1 MAEATDSLARS
12 AADNVT
18 PDDLAAEYAS
28 QSMPEEHAPPGHSNQ
43 PRSGK
48 LPPHSR
54 EAEQS
59 VLGALLVSDRAWDE
73 VVDRLQSSDFY
84 FSQHRIIFETM
95 HQLSAKHVPFDV
107 LTFSEALKNKKKL
120 AAIGDE
126 VYLFE
131 LANNT
136 PSAANVTA
144 YADIV
149 RERSILRQLI
159 QVGSEI
165 AQSGYDLS
173 DADSKAL
180 LEKAE
185 GQVFAIS
192 ETHARGSG
200 PVDLA
205 SLLVQATEK
214 IDALQQNKGAITG
227 LSTSYTD
234 LDNMT
239 SGLQD
244 GELIIVAGRP
254 SMGKTAFSMNI
265 AEHAAIKGDLPVTQ

>member
-1 MAEATDSLARS
+1 
-12 AADNVT
+12 
-18 PDDLAAEYAS
+18 
-28 QSMPEEHAPPGHSNQ
+28 
-43 PRSGK
+43 
-48 LPPHSR
+48 
-54 EAEQS
+54 
-59 VLGALLVSDRAWDE
+59 
-73 VVDRLQSSDFY
+73 
-84 FSQHRIIFETM
+84 M

-107 LTFSEALKNKKKL
+107 LTISEALKNKKKL

-214 IDALQQNKGAITG
+214 SMPCSKIKVRSLVYLLVI
-227 LSTSYTD
+227 
-234 LDNMT
+234 
-239 SGLQD
+239 
-244 GELIIVAGRP
+244 LI
-254 SMGKTAFSMNI
+254 
-265 AEHAAIKGDLPVTQ
+265 